1 MQPTSHHRQ
10 GWFSRWWL
18 RLTPHPVPLPG
29 YVGGEEETPARGQES
44 GRQSARQA
52 TELSASSE
60 ACVQS
65 PAFLAVR
72 NLGKGYGAG
81 ASRREVLR
89 DVNLAVKRSEFI
101 SIVGPSGCGKTTL
114 LRCIAGLTRPSAGVV
129 QVNGR
134 QVTEPPPE
142 IAVVFQ
148 DYSRSLLPWA
158 TVLDNVILPLR
169 SKGLN
174 KQERTTRAEEALDAV
189 GLSGTERRYPWQLS
203 GGMQQRVTL
212 ARALAYRPEAV
223 LMDEPFASVDAQTRL
238 DLEDLVVRV
247 RAQYQMTTLFVTH
260 DIDEAVYL
268 SDQVVVLAGTPTTVR
283 RVVEI
288 DLGSV
293 RDQIET
299 RSMPE
304 FAHYRAMILKEI
316 RVGPPRHD
324 APVEAEG

>member
-10 GWFSRWWL
+10 GWLRRWWL
-18 RLTPHPVPLPG
+18 RRTPLLS
-29 YVGGEEETPARGQES
+29 GEEP
-44 GRQSARQA
+44 GRQLARE
-52 TELSASSE
+52 TTGLSVPAQTY
-60 ACVQS
+60 VQ
-65 PAFLAVR
+65 PLAQEVLTVR

-81 ASRREVLR
+81 VSRREVLR
-89 DVNLAVKRSEFI
+89 DVNLAVNRSEFI

-114 LRCIAGLTRPSAGVV
+114 LRCLAGLTRPSAGVV

-158 TVLDNVILPLR
+158 TVLDNVVLPLR

-174 KQERTTRAEEALDAV
+174 KRERTARAEEALDVV

-238 DLEDLVVRV
+238 DLEDLVLRV
-247 RAQYQMTTLFVTH
+247 RAQFQMTTLFVTH

-268 SDQVVVLAGTPTTVR
+268 SDQVVVLAGAPTTVR
-283 RVVEI
+283 LVVPI

-293 RDQIET
+293 RNQIDS

-316 RVGPPRHD
+316 RVAPRPD
-324 APVEAEG
+324 PSVEAQC